1 MRLAKLTVAGFK
13 SFADRTEIPFDRPI
27 VGIVGPNGCG
37 KSNVVDAIKWVLGD
51 QSPKSLRGGA
61 MMDVIFNGSAN
72 RRPSGM
78 ASVTLTFDN
87 PLREGPGI
95 GDQGS
100 GERCSSGSD
109 DQVVAE
115 GEPSPPEPRFLN
127 PEPSAAASRP
137 QRALP
142 LDAEEVAITRQLYR
156 DGTSEY
162 RINGQRARLRDI
174 RELFMDTGIGTD
186 AYSIIEQ
193 GKVARMLDAN
203 ADERRQIFEEAA
215 GISRF
220 KARKKEALRKLDR
233 TEQNLTLVRQRLE
246 DTERRLR
253 SVKMQAARARS
264 YQEHRARLGELQLA
278 YALAEYHRLSER
290 LAGVAEQ
297 LEQAEADRAAAQREL
312 AKHDA
317 ALADADTE
325 RGALAKRAHGL
336 DRARVEQQSA
346 KKQAEQQR
354 GYARATLADVKQQIE
369 RDTAR
374 LDELTRRGET
384 LDAEAADHAGR
395 IDGLTA
401 AKSTAAE
408 RLDAARDE
416 HRALQQALH
425 EKRARLED
433 EKNGLTDLLRATSR
447 LHNQIT
453 SIDAFE
459 KSLAS
464 TRDKLDRRSGDVAS
478 QVEALL
484 TARDE
489 TAARLAEARQL
500 IDAETAQLA
509 EKRDLAGRFGEQQ
522 RALSERLSESREHRA
537 ELDARRHLL
546 QEMQDNH
553 EGVADPVKALL
564 ARDDVEARGDVA
576 LPIRGLVAE
585 LFDCDVRH
593 APLVEAALGDHQQSL
608 VVDRLADLCDAA
620 GSAGWRDALAGRVT
634 FLPLNAPAPRA
645 SDTHESAACVVS
657 AKSHRTVLDLVRYP
671 AWLAPLAE
679 RLLGRTL
686 IVRDLDAA
694 LLLRTTLP
702 TGFRFITEGGEV
714 LDEGGRV
721 TAGPV
726 GAATAGGGLIARR
739 SELASLRARLA
750 ELDAIIRSDHDTLT
764 AISDQAAHLER
775 VTAELQ
781 QSLFDANAV
790 RVELTGRLENVN
802 VNLAALEKERPVLAA
817 EVEQVHRQLR
827 DADAKRT
834 THRGE
839 AARLESSRCVN
850 SATPTRSG
858 RRTAAKRR
866 GWSVRRPSEKPAA
879 PRCRT
884 RSPPRAAPSTPPTRR

>member
-1 MRLAKLTVAGFK
+1 M
-13 SFADRTEIPFDRPI
+13 
-27 VGIVGPNGCG
+27 
-37 KSNVVDAIKWVLGD
+37 
-51 QSPKSLRGGA
+51 
-61 MMDVIFNGSAN
+61 
-72 RRPSGM
+72 
-78 ASVTLTFDN
+78 
-87 PLREGPGI
+87 
-95 GDQGS
+95 
-100 GERCSSGSD
+100 
-109 DQVVAE
+109 
-115 GEPSPPEPRFLN
+115 
-127 PEPSAAASRP
+127 
-137 QRALP
+137 
-142 LDAEEVAITRQLYR
+142 
-156 DGTSEY
+156 
-162 RINGQRARLRDI
+162 
-174 RELFMDTGIGTD
+174 
-186 AYSIIEQ
+186 
-193 GKVARMLDAN
+193 
-203 ADERRQIFEEAA
+203 
-215 GISRF
+215 
-220 KARKKEALRKLDR
+220 
-233 TEQNLTLVRQRLE
+233 
-246 DTERRLR
+246 
-253 SVKMQAARARS
+253 
-264 YQEHRARLGELQLA
+264 
-278 YALAEYHRLSER
+278 
-290 LAGVAEQ
+290 
-297 LEQAEADRAAAQREL
+297 
-312 AKHDA
+312 
-317 ALADADTE
+317 
-325 RGALAKRAHGL
+325 
-336 DRARVEQQSA
+336 
-346 KKQAEQQR
+346 
-354 GYARATLADVKQQIE
+354 KQQIE

-839 AARLESSRCVN
+839 AARLEREAAEREARRAAMQDEIAAESRADRAMEVGAAGVMVAPQRGLNTEAAIRRYFAGVCAALGPDVPVCLQDYPQTTGVHFSVDTILALATDHPQIVMLKHEDWPGLN
-850 SATPTRSG
+850 KLSAVRAGSG
-858 RRTAAKRR
+858 AGAVPRLSILVGNGGLFLPEELARGADGAMTGFAYPEMLVEVVRRHAAGDVDGAATLFDAYLPLVRYEQQLGLGLAVRKEILHRR
-866 GWSVRRPSEKPAA
+866 GAIASPRVRAPGPALTSA
-879 PRCRT
+879 DGAEIT
-884 RSPPRAAPSTPPTRR
+884 RLIERLNTRLEELRRWTSD